1 MDTKSLMAF
10 KAVYEAGSITKAA
23 AQLYITQQGMSRTIA
38 KLEAEVGH
46 PLFER
51 TTHGVEPTA
60 YARVLY
66 RKAEKLT
73 KLLDSVV
80 EEADKDAGRTTLDV
94 ASVSGVLL
102 YTGLDFIGDFEREHP
117 RIDLQLEETN
127 DRRVAELLESGVAD
141 IGMMAGPVDRGRWEA
156 LPFSRHR
163 HVLVVN
169 EKNPLAVKEHI
180 EIRDLEGQIVTLL
193 SRDYTPYSNNLRRFA
208 EAGVQ
213 PARLIEYAEGNA
225 GLQLAASNQAVCIFT
240 DYAARALPLVNVVVR
255 PLGDKSCS
263 WDVFLVWKKG
273 IVLSEEARSFRTF
286 ALGWIDS
293 HRKELFSWEYSVY

>member
-23 AQLYITQQGMSRTIA
+23 AQLYITQQGLSRTIA

-60 YARVLY
+60 YARALY

-80 EEADKDAGRTTLDV
+80 EEADADEGRTVLDV
-94 ASVSGVLL
+94 ASVTGVLL
-102 YTGLDFIGDFEREHP
+102 YTGLGLIDDFERTHP
-117 RIDLQLEETN
+117 GIELRVEEAT
-127 DRRVAELLESGVAD
+127 DRRVAELLEAGAVD
-141 IGMMAGPVDRGRWEA
+141 VGLMAGPIDRGRWDA
-156 LPFSRHR
+156 VAFSRHR

-169 EKNPLAVKEHI
+169 EWNPLAVKERI
-180 EIRDLEGQIVTLL
+180 DLRDLEDQVVTLL
-193 SRDYTPYSNNLRRFA
+193 GRDYAPHGNIVRRLS

-213 PARLIEYAEGNA
+213 PARLVEHAEGNT
-225 GLQLAASNQAVCIFT
+225 GLQLAASNQAVCVST
-240 DYAARALPLVNVVVR
+240 DYAAFAMPLAGTVIR
-255 PLGDKSCS
+255 PLGDESCS
-263 WDVFLVWKKG
+263 WDIFIVSRKG
-273 IVLSEEARSFRTF
+273 AVLGEEARAFLEFAPAWVRDHRESLFVWEHSSF
-286 ALGWIDS
+286 
-293 HRKELFSWEYSVY
+293 